1 MKRALSIAHVVRLA
15 LFALAYGLTGALMGG
30 TLNRVMVADIGVSIA
45 LVGFFFAVPM
55 FVSPLRI
62 WLGYRSDGFVL
73 FGKRR
78 EPYIILGALI
88 TAAGVILTVLLAT
101 RTEPNSLLMV
111 VGITLAFVIYGFG
124 RNMAHNTYQALLA
137 DRFTGHEKAR
147 AITAYEVV
155 TLLGMVMGSGGI
167 GKALET
173 YDPNRVVAVAL
184 GAVIVAFVLTLI
196 AVLKNE
202 PASDVEKAATKAR
215 EFSFKETF
223 RQYALADRQV
233 RLFFFVIMFTFVG
246 TLAQDILLEP
256 YGGLVLNMEVGE
268 TTRLTAFWGVGVI
281 IAMLIS
287 GMFLVKRLGFTTVL
301 RIGLFASMIA
311 FAGVIG
317 IGVAGQE
324 QLFRPLVFV
333 MGLGTGIA
341 GAGMLAGFMSFTTA
355 ARAGFLMGVW
365 GMANVFGRALGS
377 LVGGVIVDVVFSIT
391 GSHMTAYGSV
401 FALEVLLL
409 ALAFGLTLRISPK
422 ESHAQQDENLVLEV
436 KPA

>member
-1 MKRALSIAHVVRLA
+1 MKRTLNIAHAVRLA

-30 TLNRVMVADIGVSIA
+30 TLNRVMVADIGISIA

-62 WLGYRSDGFVL
+62 WLGYRSDGFLL

-78 EPYIILGALI
+78 ESYIILGALV
-88 TAAGVILTVLLAT
+88 TAIGVLLTIVLAT
-101 RTEPNSLLMV
+101 RTEPNSVLMMI
-111 VGITLAFVIYGFG
+111 GITVAFVIYGFG

-137 DRFTGHEKAR
+137 DKFTGHQKAR

-173 YDPNRVVAVAL
+173 YDANRVVAVAL
-184 GAVIVAFVLTLI
+184 GTVIIAFVLTTI
-196 AVLKNE
+196 AVFRNE
-202 PASDVEKAATKAR
+202 PQGDLEKAADKAR

-223 RQYALADRQV
+223 QQYALADRQV
-233 RLFFFVIMFTFVG
+233 RIFFFVILFTFVG
-246 TLAQDILLEP
+246 TLAQDVLLEP

-268 TTRLTAFWGVGVI
+268 TTRLTAFWGIGVI

-287 GMFLVKRLGFTTVL
+287 GMFLVKRFGFTTVL
-301 RIGLFASMIA
+301 RVGLLASMIA
-311 FAGVIG
+311 FAGVIS
-317 IGVAGQE
+317 IGFADKSE
-324 QLFRPLVFV
+324 LFRPLVFV

-341 GAGMLAGFMSFTTA
+341 GAGMLAGFMSFTTV

-377 LVGGVIVDVVFSIT
+377 LVGGVIVDLVFNLT
-391 GSHMTAYGSV
+391 GSHLTAYGSV
-401 FALEVLLL
+401 FALEVILLGV
-409 ALAFGLTLRISPK
+409 AFTLTLQVSPK
-422 ESHAQQDENLVLEV
+422 ESLAQQEDYSLELE
-436 KPA
+436 AA